1 MNTRKSLMA
10 LALYAAAV
18 LATTFFNF
26 STARA
31 ARADETI
38 SEPRRMVSITP
49 SVGLASGETLRVN
62 FLNVGS
68 NPLEIIPCIFDAD
81 GEHIKTG
88 AALTLLP
95 GQTRS
100 LDLSYAEA
108 ATRGGGP
115 TVRVR
120 AGAHIADAD
129 LKSLA
134 ASGEVIDDATGMIRL
149 FVQGALNAQ
158 DLARDEPSATE
169 LGGGTLTRS
178 VAPVGIIEGQ
188 MIRVSFVNVGSN
200 PFEIIPCIFD
210 GDGVHLKTGA
220 LVVIAPGQTLSFEMS
235 SAEAPTPGVSRLLVR
250 GAVHVRNADARSLLI
265 TGEVVD
271 GSSGRSALFLPG
283 TAIAPEYTRQQ

>member
-1 MNTRKSLMA
+1 MNTGKKPINA
-10 LALYAAAV
+10 LALIMLTLGFAV
-18 LATTFFNF
+18 WLTRTV
-26 STARA
+26 RA
-31 ARADETI
+31 ADGSVRL
-38 SEPRRMVSITP
+38 VSVTP
-49 SVGLASGETLRVN
+49 SIGIASGETLRVN

-68 NPLEIIPCIFDAD
+68 NPFEIIPCIFDGD
-81 GEHIKTG
+81 GAHVKTG
-88 AALTLLP
+88 GAITLLP

-115 TVRVR
+115 TVQVR
-120 AGAHIADAD
+120 AGAHIDEAN

-134 ASGEVIDDATGMIRL
+134 ASGEVIEDTTGMTRL

-158 DLARDEPSATE
+158 DLARADETSSTD
-169 LGGGTLTRS
+169 LGGGALTRS
-178 VAPVGIIEGQ
+178 VAPVGIIAGQ
-188 MIRVSFVNVGSN
+188 TIRVSFVNVGSN

-235 SAEAPTPGVSRLLVR
+235 SSEAPTPGLSRLLVR
-250 GAVHVRNADARSLLI
+250 GAAHVRNADARSLLI
-265 TGEVVD
+265 TGEVVEE
-271 GSSGRSALFLPG
+271 SSGRSALFLPG